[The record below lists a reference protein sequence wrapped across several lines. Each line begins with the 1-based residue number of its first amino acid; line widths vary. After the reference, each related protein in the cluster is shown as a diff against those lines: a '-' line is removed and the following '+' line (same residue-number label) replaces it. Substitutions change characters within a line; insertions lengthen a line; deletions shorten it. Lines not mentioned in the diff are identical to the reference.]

1 MRVIAGERPGVRPG
15 MSSGAVPRLL
25 VVFGG
30 TAALA
35 VATLSVL
42 ATNSWWALV
51 FTVVV
56 VLAGFGAVTA
66 TVLASLD
73 EKEKEKE
80 DPVTAARLESEE
92 RRRIRSPA

>member
-73 EKEKEKE
+73 EKEKG

>member
-73 EKEKEKE
+73 EKEKE
-80 DPVTAARLESEE
+80 DPVTAARLEAEE

>member
-73 EKEKEKE
+73 EMEKE